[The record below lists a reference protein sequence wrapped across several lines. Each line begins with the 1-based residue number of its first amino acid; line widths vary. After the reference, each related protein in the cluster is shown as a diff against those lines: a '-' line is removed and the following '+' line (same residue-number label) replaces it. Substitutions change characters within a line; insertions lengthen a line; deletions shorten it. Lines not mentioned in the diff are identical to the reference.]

1 MRRLS
6 AAASSFINSSKL
18 SLDSS
23 SSSSSP
29 KDVSDETSIDEA
41 LLCLYPEYHELER
54 RCVQSM
60 QGDVVNDTLVNNIG
74 RTSITGSN
82 SLHALAA
89 IKTPQ
94 MVVDGLKEDFF
105 TVDFDPIEEQLWDV
119 SSWVNSID
127 TVDLTEQ
134 FMTKIEEADTD
145 KDMILS
151 RLADMIEANHSD
163 LMACVRDAHAIDVN
177 LTRASVQ
184 VAGARRKIAAAT
196 NVLLKG
202 ALKISRMSGFREHL
216 LLVKETVKSL
226 KVIKDLYFAMQNS
239 IVTGDL
245 GLAAEYAGS
254 VLNNLENDTYRQFT
268 SLRTISMG
276 VQKSLCT
283 IRFKTDKALFRLCS
297 RKFAPS
303 EYNNIMKSYLVLDQ
317 IVSSLGVSIIDPN
330 EGANDENHELLFD
343 LSSCIEGMANRI
355 ERFQLQDIDSCLH
368 MAVLEFIYASQHK
381 KHKAAEEIAIAGAYS
396 TMNTGEMVDLAELSL
411 LELYN
416 RITADMVAP
425 CIVRSCEL
433 LADVIHTNYLITQWH
448 RSPFDP
454 RNNDP
459 TFLHRN
465 PDDEESVVFGSE
477 STNME
482 TMISNAVSNAIGIDT
497 LHLKEMSQNDLVLNK
512 LNRQLVQGRN
522 VLWDELLKALVEMLR
537 CINISAAVTA
547 DDIYAISWTI
557 NAMVKLGND
566 FCGANCQSLSDCM
579 TEKLKEYFSK
589 LHIESFH
596 MVRQI
601 ISAESWQN
609 VPIHLDEMGGVF
621 GIIKKNFSV
630 RNSDNTSRIR
640 NTIVGIQIKSVDAL
654 VSLANEIDSS
664 SKGQSLLTMFGAY
677 GNPLHF
683 MTDGDGN
690 EFFERAVSLDDVDS
704 PATSFIQV
712 LSTTE
717 VDKER
722 SPKDNMPS
730 VIIVTQSCMNGLA
743 RYAGRYLEIMH
754 EIPSVAP
761 EAFSGLCQLFDYY
774 LCAVFH
780 GFVPHDERV
789 RFTSKGNK
797 MTILAAT
804 QSKDFEA
811 LQFFL
816 ERTLND
822 VVPTGQMIRDD
833 SSLKSN
839 SLDAMN
845 ANSSQQNS
853 VLTPEIVKLSSL
865 LQVPAIL
872 DFGDGQSYYAL
883 TERVMAAESCWFA
896 VNILNEIKS
905 IVVKLLPGEEG
916 RLSCS
921 NYISQ
926 YQLVANQVRALI
938 YKSMCPQLIKQQQIL
953 QQLVENSWDSRKK
966 VGNDHHEWVDA
977 LISICSEVWKYIC
990 EQKEDI
996 FLMVREQIWLEIYQA
1011 AFDTTL
1017 DGFCKIRKCSA
1028 EGRAAMMIDVAA
1040 LHDGLNSINRCNTP
1054 RGKLHIENLIKASY
1068 MAEDD
1073 MMEWVG
1079 ENWQSYSY
1087 KQLHGLLS
1095 QTLSSVLNSKR
1106 LKDAVAVI
1114 DTYYECE
1121 NNKEGGSKL
1130 SNLLSKINREEAGS
1144 KISSVMSSFRSKN
1157 LPFNNV

>member
-1 MRRLS
+1 
-6 AAASSFINSSKL
+6 
-18 SLDSS
+18 
-23 SSSSSP
+23 
-29 KDVSDETSIDEA
+29 
-41 LLCLYPEYHELER
+41 
-54 RCVQSM
+54 
-60 QGDVVNDTLVNNIG
+60 
-74 RTSITGSN
+74 
-82 SLHALAA
+82 
-89 IKTPQ
+89 
-94 MVVDGLKEDFF
+94 
-105 TVDFDPIEEQLWDV
+105 
-119 SSWVNSID
+119 
-127 TVDLTEQ
+127 
-134 FMTKIEEADTD
+134 
-145 KDMILS
+145 
-151 RLADMIEANHSD
+151 
-163 LMACVRDAHAIDVN
+163 
-177 LTRASVQ
+177 
-184 VAGARRKIAAAT
+184 
-196 NVLLKG
+196 
-202 ALKISRMSGFREHL
+202 
-216 LLVKETVKSL
+216 
-226 KVIKDLYFAMQNS
+226 
-239 IVTGDL
+239 
-245 GLAAEYAGS
+245 
-254 VLNNLENDTYRQFT
+254 
-268 SLRTISMG
+268 
-276 VQKSLCT
+276 
-283 IRFKTDKALFRLCS
+283 
-297 RKFAPS
+297 
-303 EYNNIMKSYLVLDQ
+303 MKSYLVLDQ

-381 KHKAAEEIAIAGAYS
+381 KHKAAEEIAIVGAYS

-459 TFLHRN
+459 AFLHCN
-465 PDDEESVVFGSE
+465 AVDDDEESVVFGSG

-497 LHLKEMSQNDLVLNK
+497 LNMKEMSQNDLLLSK
-512 LNRQLVQGRN
+512 LNRQLIQGRT
-522 VLWDELLKALVEMLR
+522 VLWDELQKALVEMLR

-547 DDIYAISWTI
+547 DDIYAISWSI
-557 NAMVKLGND
+557 NAMVKLGKD

-579 TEKLKEYFSK
+579 KDKLKEYFNK

-640 NTIVGIQIKSVDAL
+640 NTMVGIQIKSVDAL
-654 VSLANEIDSS
+654 VSLANDDIEIETGSVR
-664 SKGQSLLTMFGAY
+664 KGQSLLGMFGAY

-690 EFFERAVSLDDVDS
+690 EILDRTVSIDNDN
-704 PATSFIQV
+704 PTSFVQ
-712 LSTTE
+712 LLTE

-722 SPKDNMPS
+722 CPKDGVPS

-761 EAFSGLCQLFDYY
+761 EAFTGLCQLFDYY
-774 LCAVFH
+774 LCAIFH
-780 GFVPHDERV
+780 GFVPLGERM
-789 RFTSKGNK
+789 RFTTKGSK
-797 MTILAAT
+797 MTILAAN

-811 LQFFL
+811 LQSYL
-816 ERTLND
+816 DRTMND

-845 ANSSQQNS
+845 TNYSQQTS
-853 VLTPEIVKLSSL
+853 VLIPETVKLSSL

-872 DFGDGQSYYAL
+872 DFDDGQSYYAL

-896 VNILNEIKS
+896 VNILNEVKPL
-905 IVVKLLPGEEG
+905 VVKLLPGEESQ
-916 RLSCS
+916 LNCS

-926 YQLVANQVRALI
+926 YQLVANQLRGLV

-966 VGNDHHEWVDA
+966 VENEHHEWVDS
-977 LISICSEVWKYIC
+977 LISTCGEVWKYIS
-990 EQKEDI
+990 EQKEDV
-996 FLMVREQIWLEIYQA
+996 FQMVQEQIWLEIYQA
-1011 AFDTTL
+1011 AFDTAL

-1028 EGRAAMMIDVAA
+1028 EGRAAMTIDVAA
-1040 LHDGLNSINRCNTP
+1040 LHDGLNSIHRCNTL

-1073 MMEWVG
+1073 MMEWVA

-1144 KISSVMSSFRSKN
+1144 KISSVLSSIRSKS